1 MKMLAE
7 YLDNAT
13 KFERMAARESD
24 PTLKAEFEKQA
35 KAYRKLAEQRARKYG
50 YATSPQP
57 KTSKSD

>member
-1 MKMLAE
+1 
-7 YLDNAT
+7 LDNAT